1 MSNKVYIFD
10 CDGTLTPSRQKM
22 TPKFEK
28 FFIPWA
34 KKNKFWLVTGS
45 NIEKMDE
52 QVAEDV
58 MIDSQG
64 LFCCGGNQLWEFDPH
79 IVNFPYNQVYS
90 RDFAPHK
97 ALIDYLHQELKNS
110 SYKGRYG
117 THIENRGS
125 MINFSIVGRDC
136 SYEDR
141 LDYYEWDK
149 QNNERERICNT
160 INSTWPQI
168 EAVCGGQ
175 ISIDI
180 APRGWNK
187 SQVLDV
193 IVEKN
198 SVLFSDPVEYI
209 FIGDRTDEG
218 GNDYPLAKV
227 MKETNGCRV
236 FQTEGP
242 DQTMEMLQWL
252 ETEK

>member
-1 MSNKVYIFD
+1 
-10 CDGTLTPSRQKM
+10 
-22 TPKFEK
+22 
-28 FFIPWA
+28 
-34 KKNKFWLVTGS
+34 
-45 NIEKMDE
+45 MDE

-58 MIDSQG
+58 MIESQG

-97 ALIDYLHQELKNS
+97 ALIDYLHLQLKQS
-110 SYKGRYG
+110 SYKGRFG

-125 MINFSIVGRDC
+125 MINFSVVGRDC
-136 SYEDR
+136 TLEQRY
-141 LDYYEWDK
+141 DYYEWDRLSK
-149 QNNERERICNT
+149 EREGICNT
-160 INSTWPQI
+160 INNTWPQM

-187 SQVLDV
+187 SQVLEY
-193 IVEKN
+193 IKEKTQN
-198 SVLFSDPVEYI
+198 VDEFI

-236 FQTEGP
+236 FQTTGP
-242 DQTMEMLQWL
+242 EHTIQMLTDL
-252 ETEK
+252 EK

>member
-1 MSNKVYIFD
+1 MSNRVFIFD

-22 TPKFEK
+22 TPEFEK
-28 FFIPWA
+28 FFVGWA

-58 MIDSQG
+58 MIESQG

-97 ALIDYLHQELKNS
+97 ALIDYLHLQLKQS
-110 SYKGRYG
+110 SYKGRFG

-125 MINFSIVGRDC
+125 MINFSVVGRDC
-136 SYEDR
+136 TLEQRY
-141 LDYYEWDK
+141 DYYEWDRLSK
-149 QNNERERICNT
+149 EREGICNT
-160 INSTWPQI
+160 INNTWPQM

-187 SQVLDV
+187 SQVLEY
-193 IVEKN
+193 IKEKTQN
-198 SVLFSDPVEYI
+198 VDEFI

-227 MKETNGCRV
+227 MKETNGCRL
-236 FQTEGP
+236 FQTTGP
-242 DQTMEMLQWL
+242 EHTIQMLTDL
-252 ETEK
+252 EK